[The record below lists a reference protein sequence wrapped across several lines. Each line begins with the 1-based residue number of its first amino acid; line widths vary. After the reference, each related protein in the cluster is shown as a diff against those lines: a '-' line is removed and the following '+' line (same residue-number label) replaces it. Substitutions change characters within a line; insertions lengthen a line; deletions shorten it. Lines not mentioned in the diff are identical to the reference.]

1 MKQLA
6 SAPLLLSLL
15 LTIPL
20 WLVLD
25 NIIVALL
32 AGLLLAFLIA
42 MARSLYLLKTQAGA
56 DPAAPP
62 SPPISGMTPDTT
74 PAAPTADITML
85 PVSAMPSGLPQP
97 DAESLAHSHA
107 VQMHLGRQ
115 VSAAGGFLPF
125 AQYMHHALYAPGL
138 GYYAAESAKFGAGGG
153 DFTTAPEL
161 TPLFGRALAAQVAQV
176 LQESG
181 SLHVLEFGAG
191 SGALAA
197 SLIPALRELG
207 IEPHY
212 RILEVS
218 SDLRARQQERLAPL
232 QARVQWLD
240 SLPASFMGCVIA
252 NEVLDAMPC
261 NLFRWDEHGQP
272 MELGVVVQAATA
284 TPLDHATDAQ
294 PVATAAAASQTA
306 TQGVP
311 PVAASP
317 ALHMA
322 QRPAAPALRDV
333 MAQRMPPLPGYRSEC
348 NLQAEA
354 WIRQMGSWLQQGA
367 ALLIDYGFPQR
378 EYYHPQRAEG
388 TLMCHFRH
396 HAHSDPLLYPGLQ
409 DITAHVDF
417 TAMADAALEGGLEVL
432 GYTAQARFLM
442 NCGIVPLLSASASPQ
457 DSPASQAQA
466 LSAVQKLLSEAE
478 MGELFK
484 VLAIGRGLD
493 TPLLGFAQGDRRHR
507 L

>member
-42 MARSLYLLKTQAGA
+42 MARSLYILKTQAGA

-62 SPPISGMTPDTT
+62 SPPISGMTPDTA
-74 PAAPTADITML
+74 PAAAPTADITML
-85 PVSAMPSGLPQP
+85 PASTMPSGLQQP

-107 VQMHLGRQ
+107 VQAHLGQQ
-115 VSAAGGFLPF
+115 VTAAGGFLPF

-218 SDLRARQQERLAPL
+218 SNLRARQQERLAPL

-261 NLFRWDEHGQP
+261 NLFRWDEQGQP

-284 TPLDHATDAQ
+284 TPLDHATDA
-294 PVATAAAASQTA
+294 PSVATTDTMA
-306 TQGVP
+306 P
-311 PVAASP
+311 AASP

-396 HAHSDPLLYPGLQ
+396 HAHGDPLLYPGLQ
-409 DITAHVDF
+409 DITAHIDF

-442 NCGIVPLLSASASPQ
+442 NCGIVPLLSASASQ
-457 DSPASQAQA
+457 DDSPSSQAQA
-466 LSAVQKLLSEAE
+466 LSAAQKLLSEAE